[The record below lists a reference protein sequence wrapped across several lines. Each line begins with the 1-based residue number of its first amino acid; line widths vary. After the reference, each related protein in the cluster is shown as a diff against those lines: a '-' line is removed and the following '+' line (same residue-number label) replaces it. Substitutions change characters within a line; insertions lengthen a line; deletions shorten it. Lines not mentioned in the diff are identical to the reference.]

1 MTFSEVL
8 VAALVLGISGQV
20 SVSSWSRAAA
30 AAGRGETLQQ
40 MLHRSD
46 EHLLVTRRLLS
57 RGSGDRLLAAR
68 NACRFNAAR
77 LRERLEPLQAD
88 ASDLITELSIDAAG
102 DGVWLQLTLRQ
113 PGDQPPLTR
122 RLYVT
127 PAGLG
132 LCEQGEP

>member
-46 EHLLVTRRLLS
+46 AHLLATRRLLS
-57 RGSGDRLLAAR
+57 RGSDDRLLAVG
-68 NACRFNAAR
+68 NACRFNAAH
-77 LRERLEPLQAD
+77 LLERLEPVQAG
-88 ASDLITELSIDAAG
+88 APDLIAELSIDAAG
-102 DGVWLQLTLRQ
+102 DGLWLQLTMRQ
-113 PGDQPPLTR
+113 PGDQQPLKR
-122 RLYVT
+122 RQYFT

-132 LCEQGEP
+132 LCEQEEP